1 VIFVSAI
8 IIYAVMAIA
17 VFAGYLWHP
26 TYQSIHHNSEIKVSI
41 VIAARNEEATIERC
55 LQSIFEQDY
64 PNELIEII
72 IVDDASSDKTF
83 ELAKNKLLASKIFHQ
98 VIKNATPLGKKK
110 SIKLAIESTGTDF
123 IVCRD
128 ADTFSNSE
136 KWLSTIIKYSA
147 STKKEFIICP
157 IAIDYKNGVLEA
169 FQEIET
175 SILNLFAISSAYFKV
190 PFLCN
195 GANLAFTKKLFYET
209 GGYKNHLSIPSGDD
223 VFFLQEVLQNS
234 PEKIGYLKNSDS
246 VVYTY
251 PEKTVFA
258 LIQQKIRWSG
268 KVFLTKSV
276 INWLSAA
283 IIALCNGV
291 WLWAIISMVFT
302 SQNPVFAL
310 IFVFSK
316 LLIDIL
322 LVFLA
327 ARFIRV
333 KASLPMVFLVG
344 CLYPIYAT
352 IVTVLAPA
360 IKPNWKKE

>member
-1 VIFVSAI
+1 
-8 IIYAVMAIA
+8 MAIA
-17 VFAGYLWHP
+17 VLAGFLWHP
-26 TYQSIHHNSEIKVSI
+26 TYQSITNNSEIKVSI
-41 VIAARNEEATIERC
+41 IIAARNEETTIERC
-55 LQSIFEQDY
+55 LQSIIKQDY
-64 PNELIEII
+64 PNNLIEII
-72 IVDDASSDKTF
+72 VVDDASSDNTF
-83 ELAKNKLLASKIFHQ
+83 VLAKNFLATSKISHQ
-98 VIKNATPLGKKK
+98 VMENAIPLGKKK
-110 SIKLAIESTGTDF
+110 SIKLAIESSEADL

-128 ADTFSNSE
+128 ADTFANSE
-136 KWLSTIIKYSA
+136 KWLSTIINYA
-147 STKKEFIICP
+147 ATTKKEFIICP
-157 IAIDYKNGVLEA
+157 IAIDYKSGMLEA
-169 FQEIET
+169 LQEIEI
-175 SILNLFAISSAYFKV
+175 SILSLFTISSTYFKV

-209 GGYKNHLSIPSGDD
+209 GAYKNHLSIPSGDD
-223 VFFLQEVLQNS
+223 VFFLQEVLKNS

-246 VVYTY
+246 IVYTY
-251 PEKTVFA
+251 PEETIFKLLF
-258 LIQQKIRWSG
+258 QKLRWSG
-268 KVFLTKSV
+268 KVFHTKSV
-276 INWLSAA
+276 INWISAA
-283 IIALCNGV
+283 IIAFCNGL

-352 IVTVLAPA
+352 IVTVLAPV